1 MSNKRSNPP
10 AAASAVPAAGAVPAA
25 RAVTGPATVAETSF
39 EDLVTDLTASFV
51 GVEPEALD
59 DRILDALRRVV
70 LFLGVDRSTL
80 GRYEATPGQ
89 LTATHSW
96 ALPGI
101 QPVPSPLA
109 ESHFPYLSPRVRA
122 GTPVTFDR
130 IGQLPQEAAADAQA
144 LSALGIRS
152 MATFPLI
159 AAGETL
165 GWLSFG
171 AIRQEHAWSADQVRR
186 LRLLAGVFAS
196 ALLRR
201 RKDLE
206 LRQALA
212 ENLALRERVEAE
224 NAVWRDEVLHCR
236 ELDELVGESLALRRV
251 LRQVEQVA
259 PTDSTVLILGET
271 GTGKDLIATAIHK
284 RSRRA
289 ERPLI
294 RVNCAALPASLIE
307 SELFGHEKGAFT
319 GAIARKVG
327 RFEVASGGTL
337 VLDEIGELPLELQA
351 KLLRVLQGG
360 EFERLG
366 STVSRKSDARVIAST
381 NRDLAAMAQ
390 AGTFRA
396 DLYYRLGVFPIT
408 LPPLRERREDIPL
421 LATYF
426 VEKLRFKLGRQVT
439 RIPDQALA
447 DLRAYDWPGNV
458 RELENIIERSLILSP
473 GTTLMVDGL
482 PRAAGAPG
490 AVVVPEPGE
499 CPAEAAWRTLEEV
512 ERGHILAVCEGCSW
526 RINGKGNA
534 ADRLGINPN
543 TLRSRMHK
551 LGIARPDA
559 RSGPGPG
566 PGTGANPAPGR
577 LLP

>member
-1 MSNKRSNPP
+1 MSNKRSNL
-10 AAASAVPAAGAVPAA
+10 ASAAPPGTGADAATPAVS
-25 RAVTGPATVAETSF
+25 AETSF

-59 DRILDALRRVV
+59 DQILDALRRIV

-96 ALPGI
+96 AVPGI

-109 ESHFPYLSPRVRA
+109 ESRFPYLAPRVRA
-122 GTPVTFDR
+122 GTPVAFDR
-130 IGQLPQEAAADAQA
+130 IGDLPPEAAADAQA

-159 AAGETL
+159 AAGEAL

-171 AIRQEHAWSADQVRR
+171 AIRQEHAWPADQVRR

-206 LRQALA
+206 LRAALA

-236 ELDELVGESLALRRV
+236 ELDELVGESPALRQV

-337 VLDEIGELPLELQA
+337 VLDEIGELPLDLQA

-408 LPPLRERREDIPL
+408 LPPLRERRDDIPL
-421 LATYF
+421 LAAYF
-426 VEKLRFKLGRQVT
+426 LEKLRFKLGRQVT

-458 RELENIIERSLILSP
+458 RELENIIERSMILSP

-482 PRAAGAPG
+482 PRGARPAPG
-490 AVVVPEPGE
+490 AVGVPEPGE
-499 CPAEAAWRTLEEV
+499 APAEAAWRTLEEV
-512 ERGHILAVCEGCSW
+512 ERGHILAVCERCGW

-551 LGIARPDA
+551 LGIARP
-559 RSGPGPG
+559 GPGSG
-566 PGTGANPAPGR
+566 AGTAPGR
-577 LLP
+577 TVP